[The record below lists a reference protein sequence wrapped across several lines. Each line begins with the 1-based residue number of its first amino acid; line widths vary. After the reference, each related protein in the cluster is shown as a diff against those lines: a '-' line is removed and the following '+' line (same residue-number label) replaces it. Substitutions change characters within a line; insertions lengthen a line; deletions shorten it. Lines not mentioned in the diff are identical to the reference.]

1 MLPALIVLTVFYL
14 YPFARTLYLSL
25 TDWGLLKAP
34 NFIGFANYQ
43 EIFQS
48 SEFRQSLGITL
59 YYVLGT
65 TIVTIPSAFFVALI
79 LNRMTRFERFFKSI
93 YFMPYILS
101 TVISSVLWISVF
113 HPFGGVMRL
122 LPLPFG
128 LDTENWYQ
136 SPTLVV
142 PGLILFSLWKG
153 LGLYIIIFLAGLKN
167 LPDTYFDAGRV
178 DGANA
183 LQTLRYITIPLLK
196 PIFLFAIVISIVYG
210 FQNFAIVYTSTKGG
224 PADYSQIL
232 PILIYKSAFE
242 FFRMG
247 YASAL
252 AVVMFLAMFI
262 FSFMQFRFFR
272 SEIE

>member
-1 MLPALIVLTVFYL
+1 
-14 YPFARTLYLSL
+14 
-25 TDWGLLKAP
+25 
-34 NFIGFANYQ
+34 
-43 EIFQS
+43 
-48 SEFRQSLGITL
+48 
-59 YYVLGT
+59 
-65 TIVTIPSAFFVALI
+65 
-79 LNRMTRFERFFKSI
+79 MTRLERFFKTI

-101 TVISSVLWISVF
+101 TVISSVLWVSVF
-113 HPFGGVMRL
+113 HPFGGVMQL

-128 LDTENWYQ
+128 LGAQNWYQ

-153 LGLYIIIFLAGLKN
+153 LGLYIVIFLAALKN
-167 LPDTYFDAGRV
+167 LPDSYFDAARV

-183 LQTLRYITIPLLK
+183 VQTLRYITIPLLK

-224 PADYSQIL
+224 PAEHSQIL
-232 PILIYKSAFE
+232 PILIYESAFE

-252 AVVMFLAMFI
+252 SVVMFLAMFA
-262 FSFMQFRFFR
+262 FSFMQFRFFK